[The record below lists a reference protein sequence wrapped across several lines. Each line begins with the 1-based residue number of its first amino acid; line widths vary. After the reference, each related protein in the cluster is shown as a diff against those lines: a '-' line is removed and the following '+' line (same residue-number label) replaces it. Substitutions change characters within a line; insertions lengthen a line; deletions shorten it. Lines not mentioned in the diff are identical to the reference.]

1 MTDMI
6 QISRAELTRIH
17 ALLGAHL
24 GEEAVAA
31 LSKTSK
37 TIKAAKAEKK
47 PRANAGQGTAWSAFS
62 SKIQQDHKEEVD
74 AVKADAAARRK
85 AAKEAG
91 EAAPEDTQGAHLHWC
106 SRYKT
111 EHEAEWLAFKSD
123 WEAAH
128 PKGSAAA
135 SVADDASVAE
145 SAAPSEASGAKAKKA
160 RKPQSEETKAAAA
173 AKRAATKAAKAAP
186 VPADAPA
193 AVVQDKA
200 VEEEAVDLSS
210 AEEEEEDDFLP
221 FSKGGKDYLRWG
233 HLDKDGDEVW
243 AAEGY
248 TWMRNADGSKGAY
261 AGKMVGNKLDS
272 SPAAIAEEPEFET
285 SGV

>member
-74 AVKADAAARRK
+74 AVKAAAAASRK

-91 EAAPEDTQGAHLHWC
+91 EAAPADTQGAHLHWC
-106 SRYKT
+106 SRYK
-111 EHEAEWLAFKSD
+111 EAHPEEWETFKAK
-123 WEAAH
+123 WELEH

-173 AKRAATKAAKAAP
+173 AKRAATKAAKSGAA
-186 VPADAPA
+186 PADAQPA
-193 AVVQDKA
+193 AAKDEV
-200 VEEEAVDLSS
+200 VEEAAVDLSA
-210 AEEEEEDDFLP
+210 AEEEAEDDILP

-243 AAEGY
+243 APEGY
-248 TWMRNADGSKGAY
+248 TWLKNADGSKGAY

-272 SPAAIAEEPEFET
+272 SPAALAEEPEFE
-285 SGV
+285 

>member
-74 AVKADAAARRK
+74 AVKAEAAAARK
-85 AAKEAG
+85 AAKESGA
-91 EAAPEDTQGAHLHWC
+91 AAPAETQGAHLHWC
-106 SRYKT
+106 SRYK
-111 EHEAEWLAFKSD
+111 EAHDAEWQAFKAA
-123 WEAAH
+123 WELEH
-128 PKGSAAA
+128 PKGSAAG

-145 SAAPSEASGAKAKKA
+145 SAAPSDADGAAADKKP
-160 RKPQSEETKAAAA
+160 RKPQSEETKKAAA
-173 AKRAATKAAKAAP
+173 AKRAATKAAKATAA
-186 VPADAPA
+186 PADAPA
-193 AVVQDKA
+193 AAAQDEVVEEAA
-200 VEEEAVDLSS
+200 VDLPADEEEA
-210 AEEEEEDDFLP
+210 EDDILP

-243 AAEGY
+243 AAAGY
-248 TWMRNADGSKGAY
+248 TWLKNADGSKGAY
-261 AGKMVGNKLDS
+261 AGKMVGNKLDN
-272 SPAAIAEEPEFET
+272 SPAAMAEEPEFE
-285 SGV
+285 

>member
-6 QISRAELTRIH
+6 QISRSELTRIH

-62 SKIQQDHKEEVD
+62 SKIRQDHKEEVD
-74 AVKADAAARRK
+74 AVLADAAVRRK
-85 AAKEAG
+85 SAKEAG
-91 EAAPEDTQGAHLHWC
+91 EATPDDTQGAHLHWC

-111 EHEAEWLAFKSD
+111 EHKAEWLAFKSE

-145 SAAPSEASGAKAKKA
+145 SAVASEASGAAAGKKA

-173 AKRAATKAAKAAP
+173 HKRAATKAAKTAAP
-186 VPADAPA
+186 PADAPPA
-193 AVVQDKA
+193 SAKDEV
-200 VEEEAVDLSS
+200 VEEAAADLSS
-210 AEEEEEDDFLP
+210 AEEEAEDDFLP

-233 HLDKDGDEVW
+233 HLDKDDDEVW

-272 SPAAIAEEPEFET
+272 SPAAMAEEPEFE
-285 SGV
+285 

>member
-37 TIKAAKAEKK
+37 TIKAAKADKK

-62 SKIQQDHKEEVD
+62 SKIQVDHKEEVD
-74 AVKADAAARRK
+74 AVKAEAAAARK

-91 EAAPEDTQGAHLHWC
+91 EAAPAETQGAHLHWC
-106 SRYKT
+106 SRYK
-111 EHEAEWLAFKSD
+111 EAHEAEWLAFKSE

-128 PKGSAAA
+128 PKGSAAV

-145 SAAPSEASGAKAKKA
+145 SEASSAAAGKKT
-160 RKPQSEETKAAAA
+160 RKPQSEETKKVAA
-173 AKRAATKAAKAAP
+173 AKRAATKAAKTTAA
-186 VPADAPA
+186 PADAPA
-193 AVVQDKA
+193 AAAKDEV
-200 VEEEAVDLSS
+200 VEEAAVDLSA
-210 AEEEEEDDFLP
+210 AEEAEDDILP

-248 TWMRNADGSKGAY
+248 TWLKNADGSKGAY
-261 AGKMVGNKLDS
+261 AGKMVGNKLDN
-272 SPAAIAEEPEFET
+272 SPTAMAEEPEFE
-285 SGV
+285 

>member
-74 AVKADAAARRK
+74 AVKAAAAASRK

-91 EAAPEDTQGAHLHWC
+91 EAAPADTQGAHLHWC
-106 SRYKT
+106 SRYK
-111 EHEAEWLAFKSD
+111 EAHPEEWLAFKAD
-123 WEAAH
+123 WELEH

-173 AKRAATKAAKAAP
+173 AKRAATKAAKSGAA
-186 VPADAPA
+186 PADAQPA
-193 AVVQDKA
+193 AAKDEV
-200 VEEEAVDLSS
+200 VEEAAVDLSA
-210 AEEEEEDDFLP
+210 AEEEAEDDILP

-248 TWMRNADGSKGAY
+248 TWFKNPDGSKGAY

-272 SPAAIAEEPEFET
+272 SPAALAEEPEFE
-285 SGV
+285 

>member
-6 QISRAELTRIH
+6 QISRAELVRIH

-37 TIKAAKAEKK
+37 TIKAAKADKK

-62 SKIQQDHKEEVD
+62 SKIQADHKEEVD
-74 AVKADAAARRK
+74 AVKAAAAASRK

-91 EAAPEDTQGAHLHWC
+91 EAAPADTQGAHLHWC
-106 SRYKT
+106 SRYK
-111 EHEAEWLAFKSD
+111 EAHEAEWLAFKAD

-128 PKGSAAA
+128 PKGSSA

-145 SAAPSEASGAKAKKA
+145 SAAPSEASGAKAKKV

-173 AKRAATKAAKAAP
+173 AKRAATKAAKTTAA
-186 VPADAPA
+186 PADAPP
-193 AVVQDKA
+193 AVAKDEV
-200 VEEEAVDLSS
+200 VEEDAVDLSV
-210 AEEEEEDDFLP
+210 AEEPSEEAEDEPLP
-221 FSKGGKDYLRWG
+221 FSKGGKEYLRWG

-243 AAEGY
+243 AEEGY
-248 TWMRNADGSKGAY
+248 TWFKNADGSRGEY

-272 SPAAIAEEPEFET
+272 SPDVLREAPEFE
-285 SGV
+285 